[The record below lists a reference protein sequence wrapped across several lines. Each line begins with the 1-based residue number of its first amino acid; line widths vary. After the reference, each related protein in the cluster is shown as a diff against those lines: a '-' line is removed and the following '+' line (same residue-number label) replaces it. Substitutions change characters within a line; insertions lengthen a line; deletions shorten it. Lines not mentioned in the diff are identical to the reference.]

1 MLLRIGKT
9 QEKMLLSHEVRR
21 EWKVL
26 SEVVTGAE
34 TIELVSHFFSAVR
47 TLRPASMVAAATA
60 YHTIAAAFNTRAG
73 AIKRILAEVHTDNSA
88 IMERA
93 PQAGS
98 HAKLGVLFRRK
109 EEPDWSAYQKETKC
123 SGRRERYS

>member
-60 YHTIAAAFNTRAG
+60 YHTIAAAFNIRAG
-73 AIKRILAEVHTDNSA
+73 AIKRILAEVHTQT
-88 IMERA
+88 IVR
-93 PQAGS
+93 
-98 HAKLGVLFRRK
+98 
-109 EEPDWSAYQKETKC
+109 
-123 SGRRERYS
+123 